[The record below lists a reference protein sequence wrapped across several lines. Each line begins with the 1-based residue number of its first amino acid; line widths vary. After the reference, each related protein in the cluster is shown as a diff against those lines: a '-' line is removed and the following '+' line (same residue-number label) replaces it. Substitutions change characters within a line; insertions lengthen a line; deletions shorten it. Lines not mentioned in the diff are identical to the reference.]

1 MLAHLQEFYVMNN
14 MALVMNI
21 IVTILVMALIMMVL
35 KKKVNYPSSR
45 H

>member
-1 MLAHLQEFYVMNN
+1 MLAHLQEFYVMNF